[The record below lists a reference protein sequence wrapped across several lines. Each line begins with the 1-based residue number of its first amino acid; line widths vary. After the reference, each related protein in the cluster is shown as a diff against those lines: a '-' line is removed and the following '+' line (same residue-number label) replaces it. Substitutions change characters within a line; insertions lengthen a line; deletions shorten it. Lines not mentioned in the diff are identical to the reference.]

1 MFNSMRSTLFS
12 QRRDPSMEEV
22 RIRYLLF
29 ITSVFSTIC
38 FKSRLSSP
46 CQQKGFISED
56 EFQLYIKMIKY
67 QVLIIF
73 RRLFDVLIIKLFII
87 IKLILYPF
95 ICWWILRLLLYL
107 SFYK

>member
-22 RIRYLLF
+22 HIQYLLF
-29 ITSVFSTIC
+29 ITSVLSTIC
-38 FKSRLSSP
+38 FKSHLSSP

-67 QVLIIF
+67 QVWIIF

-87 IKLILYPF
+87 IKINSLSIH
-95 ICWWILRLLLYL
+95 LLVDT
-107 SFYK
+107 